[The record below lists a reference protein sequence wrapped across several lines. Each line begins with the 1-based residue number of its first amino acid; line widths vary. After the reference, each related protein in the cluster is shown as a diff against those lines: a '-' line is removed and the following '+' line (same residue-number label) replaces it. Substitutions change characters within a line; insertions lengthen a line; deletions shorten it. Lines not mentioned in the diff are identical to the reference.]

1 MLNLE
6 KNKKVQSVWHLDET
20 YVNKEWRYLYRAT
33 DGDGHTLDIQLR
45 RTRDHQ
51 ATYMFMKR
59 LVKDCGEPTVLTTK
73 ISSGCLNPIATLYPF
88 PHLFQTWQQHSILYI
103 VIFLITTI
111 YFLNI
116 KFFQLNCIMVIPHV

>member
-1 MLNLE
+1 LLNLE

-20 YVNKEWRYLYRAT
+20 YVNEEWRYLYRAT

-59 LVKDCGEPTVLTTK
+59 LVKDCGEPTVLITANAPALLCVQKVMLRIFFTN
-73 ISSGCLNPIATLYPF
+73 IR
-88 PHLFQTWQQHSILYI
+88 SI
-103 VIFLITTI
+103 V
-111 YFLNI
+111 
-116 KFFQLNCIMVIPHV
+116 P